1 MPARNRPTC
10 ASAAASA
17 RVKHE
22 RRFWSPRRRTRVDDL
37 IKGDAL
43 RHDQAACAR
52 KDAREPYAVLNVPAA
67 AACAHASIA
76 HVIKGPPFDSNHAL
90 EGAEVEEPKA
100 AEDKVA
106 PPVHRRTFE
115 VGALTHVCA
124 AVAVRAVRKTSLL
137 FHGART
143 VSARECRRRKSL
155 RPSPPSRAALR
166 AAAIPYQLPAE
177 GEVCG
182 CEAHR
187 ARKFSPLSR
196 LVNVSPLALCEENQ
210 RGVSASE
217 NTISQKRHARAVKF
231 RSGSQPWECT

>member
-1 MPARNRPTC
+1 
-10 ASAAASA
+10 
-17 RVKHE
+17 
-22 RRFWSPRRRTRVDDL
+22 
-37 IKGDAL
+37 
-43 RHDQAACAR
+43 
-52 KDAREPYAVLNVPAA
+52 
-67 AACAHASIA
+67 
-76 HVIKGPPFDSNHAL
+76 
-90 EGAEVEEPKA
+90 
-100 AEDKVA
+100 
-106 PPVHRRTFE
+106 
-115 VGALTHVCA
+115 VCA
-124 AVAVRAVRKTSLL
+124 AVAVRALRKTSLL

-187 ARKFSPLSR
+187 ATKFSPLSR
-196 LVNVSPLALCEENQ
+196 LVNVSPLVNEVVICMCGKRANV
-210 RGVSASE
+210 GYSASE